1 MPAVQPLR
9 IVTWY
14 VAFSY
19 LGVARDTWIVC
30 EGKQK
35 HLPVIYIGAAVT
47 NVILNAVL
55 IPRWSASG
63 AAMASLI
70 TQISTILLFPLLIKD
85 YRPNVRLMIKGM
97 MMRTK

>member
-1 MPAVQPLR
+1 MR

-35 HLPVIYIGAAVT
+35 YLVRIYAGAAVT
-47 NVILNAVL
+47 NVVLNYFFIRL
-55 IPRWSASG
+55 WGASG
-63 AAMASLI
+63 AALASLI
-70 TQISTILLFPLLIKD
+70 TQISTIFVFPLLIKD
-85 YRPNVRLMIKGM
+85 YRPNVRLMIKAVSLRGF
-97 MMRTK
+97 R